1 MPDRSDV
8 GWFLGGLATGVL
20 VGKVLDEVHGA
31 DDDRPVIEVGGGSL
45 KLVHRKK
52 WKRRNHGNDKAWRS
66 AQQNA
71 KELQIYVARLPS
83 HTLRYAGAT
92 VVLVATYSSGS
103 TTLTFQQDTEDG
115 KIVPLLESSE
125 GLTLTSTNGPDD
137 TLVLDKS
144 ITAVSLSLDNQPV
157 SNVSLPFTL
166 AMF

>member
-1 MPDRSDV
+1 MPDTSDV
-8 GWFLGGLATGVL
+8 GWFLGGLATGVV
-20 VGKVLDEVHGA
+20 VGKVLDEFHRA

-52 WKRRNHGNDKAWRS
+52 WKRRNQGNDKEWRS

-83 HTLRYAGAT
+83 HTLRYAGST
-92 VVLVATYSSGS
+92 VVLVATYSGGS
-103 TTLTFQQDTEDG
+103 TTLTFKQDTENG
-115 KIVPLLESSE
+115 RLVPLVESSE
-125 GLTLTSTNGPDD
+125 SLTLTTTHDNDD

-144 ITAVSLSLDNQPV
+144 ITAVTLSLDNQLVP
-157 SNVSLPFTL
+157 NVSLPFTL